1 MSERAIA
8 TTENVNRDNWRLHED
23 GLFVA
28 TSARVLANNMSEA
41 YNQLGE
47 DSEPS
52 DKSLQAR
59 EKMRDFHESLGLRI
73 DNAFVMKPQNNYS
86 EDLGVVD
93 VDSVFETGQG
103 GVDATVSED
112 RADFL
117 YTYNKNAILECRPA
131 DCPVLTIKGTD
142 ANGQDVLSLLH
153 VGWQGLNAGYLE
165 QAFEKLDEM
174 QVSSDSLRIQMSG
187 AGYADNFHYKNVE
200 HPLDDSS
207 RDGDKSKRFTHP
219 DRLSLF
225 VNVMDSGEVDQ
236 EGRTVWSFDMDMPGF
251 IRTKLKDLGVS
262 DYQLYEEGSDTAS
275 LNTGYS
281 SHSRDAKDK
290 TRNTRDVVIA
300 TMDNPDQARI
310 TARYARLGGSMAI
323 AAARTL

>member
-1 MSERAIA
+1 
-8 TTENVNRDNWRLHED
+8 
-23 GLFVA
+23 
-28 TSARVLANNMSEA
+28 
-41 YNQLGE
+41 
-47 DSEPS
+47 
-52 DKSLQAR
+52 
-59 EKMRDFHESLGLRI
+59 
-73 DNAFVMKPQNNYS
+73 
-86 EDLGVVD
+86 
-93 VDSVFETGQG
+93 
-103 GVDATVSED
+103 
-112 RADFL
+112 
-117 YTYNKNAILECRPA
+117 
-131 DCPVLTIKGTD
+131 
-142 ANGQDVLSLLH
+142 
-153 VGWQGLNAGYLE
+153 
-165 QAFEKLDEM
+165 M

-275 LNTGYS
+275 LNSGYS